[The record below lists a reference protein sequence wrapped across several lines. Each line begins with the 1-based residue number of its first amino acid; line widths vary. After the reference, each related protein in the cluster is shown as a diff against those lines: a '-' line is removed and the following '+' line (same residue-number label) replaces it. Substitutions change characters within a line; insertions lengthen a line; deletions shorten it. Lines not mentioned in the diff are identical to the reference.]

1 MADSSRLCSVFL
13 GSETGILK
21 GVSLSRKQA
30 FNFCNTQHL
39 SRDQEVRVLVWGD
52 RAETDLLL
60 GARDGSVKTF
70 SLEKGSFTETR
81 SCGDPQEG
89 GFTGL
94 EVLEEGGLVTCQETG
109 TIRVWRESSSDPVA
123 EVITGKNVS
132 RMRQNPAQ
140 RNKMATGG
148 KENGLKIWDLENPK
162 NPPVFSAK
170 NLKDDWLDLKRAQW
184 VRDIAFIPQ
193 SEKVVTCTGYHQV
206 HIHDPSS
213 PQRRP
218 VMEMEFGDHPLTAL
232 SLPTGGTS
240 VVVGNT
246 RGEVAV
252 LDLRKG
258 LVRGVLKG
266 LCGGVRALQCHP
278 SFPIVASC
286 GLDRFLR
293 IHSLEDRKLQHKVYL
308 KSRLNC
314 LLLASQREEWG
325 GGAGAGGE
333 EVKKE
338 EEEEEEEDEVWENM
352 ERVEE
357 QGKRKSTTEEEEEE
371 ETLKKKKS
379 KKGED

>member
-1 MADSSRLCSVFL
+1 
-13 GSETGILK
+13 
-21 GVSLSRKQA
+21 
-30 FNFCNTQHL
+30 
-39 SRDQEVRVLVWGD
+39 
-52 RAETDLLL
+52 
-60 GARDGSVKTF
+60 
-70 SLEKGSFTETR
+70 
-81 SCGDPQEG
+81 
-89 GFTGL
+89 
-94 EVLEEGGLVTCQETG
+94 
-109 TIRVWRESSSDPVA
+109 
-123 EVITGKNVS
+123 
-132 RMRQNPAQ
+132 
-140 RNKMATGG
+140 
-148 KENGLKIWDLENPK
+148 
-162 NPPVFSAK
+162 
-170 NLKDDWLDLKRAQW
+170 
-184 VRDIAFIPQ
+184 
-193 SEKVVTCTGYHQV
+193 
-206 HIHDPSS
+206 
-213 PQRRP
+213 RRP
-218 VMEMEFGDHPLTAL
+218 VMEMEFGEHPLTAL

-278 SFPIVASC
+278 SLPIVASC

-293 IHSLEDRKLQHKVYL
+293 IHSLGDRKLQHKVYL

-357 QGKRKSTTEEEEEE
+357 QGKRKSTTEEEEM
-371 ETLKKKKS
+371 LKKKS

>member
-21 GVSLSRKQA
+21 GA

-70 SLEKGSFTETR
+70 SLEKGSFTETGAVETRKREALLGWR
-81 SCGDPQEG
+81 SWRRG
-89 GFTGL
+89 GWCSRCLHVMVFQ
-94 EVLEEGGLVTCQETG
+94 VFQ
-109 TIRVWRESSSDPVA
+109 VWRESSSDPVA

-278 SFPIVASC
+278 SLPIVASC

-308 KSRLNC
+308 KR
-314 LLLASQREEWG
+314 ASPEAHWLRRGSPEAHWLRRASPEAHWLRR
-325 GGAGAGGE
+325 GE
-333 EVKKE
+333 GSV
-338 EEEEEEEDEVWENM
+338 DVDPP
-352 ERVEE
+352 V
-357 QGKRKSTTEEEEEE
+357 
-371 ETLKKKKS
+371 
-379 KKGED
+379 